1 MSSKTHP
8 APSAKD
14 LGIEGP
20 FEKSLKTEGPEF
32 APEDKENTLAQARNG
47 TANATNATNQT
58 K

>member
-1 MSSKTHP
+1 VSSKTHP

-32 APEDKENTLAQARNG
+32 APEDKENTLA
-47 TANATNATNQT
+47 
-58 K
+58 